1 MENIVKLGEVVMN
14 KKLVDFDI
22 PIYISEEIDEYINDC
37 KNGNCRY
44 MKWEN
49 IKALIRPCCR
59 K

>member
-1 MENIVKLGEVVMN
+1 MN

-37 KNGNCRY
+37 KNGNCKY